1 MRVCSAPVLAR
12 VTQMQQVLEPGGA
25 GAGPTMEPY
34 CRARAGFRLQ
44 TRLTSSMIR

>member
-25 GAGPTMEPY
+25 GAGATVARY
-34 CRARAGFRLQ
+34 CRARAGFHLR